1 MLDFF
6 GNAASVIITVITLIG
21 FLAIAGV
28 ALFEVG
34 ALFYFWV
41 KHALSDSKGER
52 TTNLPPAGFR
62 RVRPQL

>member
-1 MLDFF
+1 MLDFL
-6 GNAASVIITVITLIG
+6 GNAASVVITLITLAG

-34 ALFYFWV
+34 AFIYFWV

-52 TTNLPPAGFR
+52 TNEIPRGYR
-62 RVRPQL
+62 RVHPT